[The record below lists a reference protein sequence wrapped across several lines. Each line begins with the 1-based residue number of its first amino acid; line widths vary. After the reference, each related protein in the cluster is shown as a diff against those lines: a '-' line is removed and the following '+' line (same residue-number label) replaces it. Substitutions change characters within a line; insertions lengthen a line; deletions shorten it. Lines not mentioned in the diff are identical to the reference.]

1 MKRVVR
7 KQLKED
13 EFVSTMTKVI
23 NFIKIRTRL
32 ILFVSAGLVF
42 LILFYLGVRFIQA
55 QHLRKESEL
64 LSQLLSLK
72 AELKTN
78 PEKLAD
84 LGKLAGGGK
93 FGRVAFVIEATYWVE
108 KGEFERAD
116 EALAKFPEQ
125 PKDFLYFQAQD
136 LLGQI
141 QVFRKNYDQAIAI
154 FERIEKEKPEK
165 YGLDVILYHKAEALE
180 ARGNRGAALSVYK
193 SLQEKFP
200 QSYYG
205 FDASERARRLESNV
219 QPSL

>member
-23 NFIKIRTRL
+23 RFIKRKTRL
-32 ILFVSAGLVF
+32 IFFVSASLAF
-42 LILFYLGVRFIQA
+42 LILLYFGIRFVQA

-78 PEKLAD
+78 PEKLSD

-93 FGRVAFVIEATYWVE
+93 FSRLAYVIEATHWVE
-108 KGEFERAD
+108 KGEFERA
-116 EALAKFPEQ
+116 EAALARFSAR

-136 LLGQI
+136 LLGQV
-141 QVFRKNYDQAIAI
+141 QVFQKNYDKAIAI
-154 FERIEKEKPEK
+154 FERLEKEKPDE

-180 ARGNRGAALSVYK
+180 AKGDREAALAVYK

-205 FDASERARRLESNV
+205 FDASERARRLELAT
-219 QPSL
+219 PSL